1 MTSILKVDNL
11 QDASG
16 TGTPY
21 IKDAVIQVV
30 NHQDSQQALGTAII
44 PNDDSIPQ
52 KTEGTEF
59 MTLSITPKSATSKLL
74 IQVVVSSTAS
84 SGNALNISA
93 LFKNDETNAIAATG
107 QYQHIGTGIMITT
120 YSHYITSGTT
130 SSITFRVRG
139 GASTGNYTFNGYHHN
154 GILYRN
160 FGGSS
165 ASSMTI
171 MEIGG

>member
-1 MTSILKVDNL
+1 MTSILKVDTL

-16 TGTPY
+16 TGSPY
-21 IKDAVIQVV
+21 IKDAVIQVK
-30 NHQDSQQALGTAII
+30 NHQDSEEALGTAII

-59 MTLSITPKSATSKLL
+59 MTLSITPKSASSKLL

-84 SGNALNISA
+84 SANALNISA
-93 LFKNDETNAIAATG
+93 LFKNDETNALAATG
-107 QYQHIGTGIMITT
+107 QYQSVGTGIMTTT
-120 YSHYITSGTT
+120 YSHYITAGTT

-139 GASTGNYTFNGYHHN
+139 GASTGNYTFNGYHHSST
-154 GILYRN
+154 LYRN

>member
-1 MTSILKVDNL
+1 LSKIYVDEI
-11 QDASG
+11 QPKT
-16 TGTPY
+16 TGGV
-21 IKDAVIQVV
+21 INAKGMVIQVV

-59 MTLSITPKSATSKLL
+59 MTLSITPKSASSKLL

-84 SGNALNISA
+84 SANALNISA
-93 LFKNDETNAIAATG
+93 LFKNDETNALATTG
-107 QYQHIGTGIMITT
+107 QYQSVGTGIMTTT
-120 YSHYITSGTT
+120 YSHYITAGTT
-130 SSITFRVRG
+130 SSITFKVRG
-139 GASTGNYTFNGYHHN
+139 GASTGNYTFNGYHHSGN
-154 GILYRN
+154 LYRN